1 MSVVSEEQQLWINH
15 QNGKDRAAHQQLF
28 FRYAPWSRAVARDV
42 YRRIRIPQMDWNDYA
57 QNATIGLL
65 EAMSRYDMNRGIEF
79 MAYAK
84 PRVRGAVFNG
94 LRSFL
99 SEAAQREGRGE
110 RLHDRIDSFDSSS
123 SEDALSQIISTV
135 TGMGLGMLLDS
146 SASVDFF
153 SSGSDSHAAVEKHQM
168 DALLAKAI
176 EQLPEREKL
185 VVTLH
190 YFQHMPFVEIANL
203 LGVTKGR
210 VSQIHKSAME
220 KSKVMLRNHI
230 GPSLDA

>member
-1 MSVVSEEQQLWINH
+1 MSAVSEEQQLWISH
-15 QNGKDRAAHQQLF
+15 RSGKDRNAHQQLF

-65 EAMSRYDMNRGIEF
+65 EAMSRYDENRGIEF

-94 LRSFL
+94 LRLFL
-99 SEAAQREGRGE
+99 SEAGKREGHPE
-110 RLHDRIDSFDSSS
+110 RLHERLDSFDAVP
-123 SEDALSQIISTV
+123 SEDSLSQMISAV
-135 TGMGLGMLLDS
+135 SGMGLGLLLDS
-146 SASVDFF
+146 SASLDFF
-153 SSGSDSHAAVEKHQM
+153 STGSDVSAAVEKHQM
-168 DALLAKAI
+168 DILLEKAVG
-176 EQLPEREKL
+176 QLPEREKL

-190 YFQHMPFVEIANL
+190 YFQHMPFVEIAEL

-210 VSQIHKSAME
+210 ISQIHKSAIE
-220 KSKVMLRNHI
+220 KSREILTPETASILKL
-230 GPSLDA
+230 

>member
-1 MSVVSEEQQLWINH
+1 MNTVSEEQQLWLSH
-15 QNGKDRAAHQQLF
+15 RTGRDPLAHQQLF

-65 EAMSRYDMNRGIEF
+65 EAISRYDENRGIEF

-94 LRSFL
+94 LRTYL
-99 SEAAQREGRGE
+99 SETSRREGQAE
-110 RLHDRIDSFDSSS
+110 RINDRLDSFDISA
-123 SEDALSQIISTV
+123 SEDPLSQLISSV
-135 TGMGLGMLLDS
+135 AGMGLGLLLDS

-153 SSGSDSHAAVEKHQM
+153 GADSDASSLVERHQM
-168 DALLAKAI
+168 DALLESAMV
-176 EQLPEREKL
+176 QLPEREKL
-185 VVTLH
+185 VLTLH
-190 YFQHMPFVEIANL
+190 YFQHMPFVDIAAL

-210 VSQIHKSAME
+210 VSQIHKTAIE
-220 KSKVMLRNHI
+220 KSRRQLRGSGLI
-230 GPSLDA
+230 SQDI